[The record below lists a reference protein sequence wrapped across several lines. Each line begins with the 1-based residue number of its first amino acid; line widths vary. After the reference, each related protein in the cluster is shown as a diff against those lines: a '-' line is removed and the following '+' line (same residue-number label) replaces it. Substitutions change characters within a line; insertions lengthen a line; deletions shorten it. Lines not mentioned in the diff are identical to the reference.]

1 MEKDWM
7 QEAQNYTLI
16 TATKTNEEWTHEEIR
31 KLETLRALK
40 LSIRD
45 IAVKLNRSYYS
56 VSTKMVQIGLVNS
69 HKKSNS
75 KKSSIVVCGV
85 CFIVPSKTGVCFC

>member
-31 KLETLRALK
+31 KLETLRSLK

-45 IAVKLNRSYYS
+45 TAAKLNRSYYS

-75 KKSSIVVCGV
+75 KKPSIVVCGV